1 MTASPATPGQ
11 QPRWQPLRRDVVVSV
26 ADELLHNYS
35 KGRVIIVV
43 DGPTAAGKTTFADDL
58 AVALRATKHAVFRAS
73 IDDFLKPRAERW
85 TQGRESAAGRYDDSY
100 DYSVLR
106 RVLVEP
112 FKLGG
117 SAGFVTAAFD
127 GERDVPVEPKWQ
139 TGPPDAI
146 LIIDGSYLLRPEL
159 RGLWNASIWLDAG
172 DSVRGGR
179 MADRGILNGTPRADR
194 YEDAFAI
201 YEKTRPRAIATI
213 TVDNTDADH
222 PRRVFSD
229 SC

>member
-1 MTASPATPGQ
+1 MTLGQPLPGQ
-11 QPRWQPLRRDVVVSV
+11 KPRWQPLRRDVVVSV

-73 IDDFLKPRAERW
+73 IDDFLKPSVERW
-85 TQGRESAAGRYDDSY
+85 RQGRDSPVGRYEDSY

-112 FKLGG
+112 FKLSG

-127 GERDVPVEPKWQ
+127 EERDVPLEPKWQ

-172 DSVRGGR
+172 DSARGGR
-179 MADRGILNGTPRADR
+179 MADRGILAGTPRAER
-194 YEDAFAI
+194 YEGAFVL
-201 YEKTRPRAIATI
+201 YEKTRPRAVATI
-213 TVDNTDADH
+213 TVDTTDPDH